1 MLLSETFRLRVNR
14 EALFAVVVSN
24 LRDEFVSLSVRCF
37 VANPSVQLRRDSR
50 ADGLLLPIGFSFNY
64 TPQIMSHHRATIP
77 QVLYNTP
84 DPFTEPSELYKI
96 IAEVLPS
103 ATDPIKCWLV
113 TEEHGYWNEATKSF
127 ENRATTLKPEDPIH
141 CVSLDEAFKAI
152 EAQVMLRVSSGF
164 KYQFEWD
171 PMSPTHF
178 RKFEIQP
185 DGAKKEY

>member
-1 MLLSETFRLRVNR
+1 
-14 EALFAVVVSN
+14 VVVSN

-37 VANPSVQLRRDSR
+37 VASANVHLRRDSR

-64 TPQIMSHHRATIP
+64 TPQVMSHHRATIP

-96 IAEVLPS
+96 IAEVLPN

-127 ENRATTLKPEDPIH
+127 VNRAATLKPEDSIH
-141 CVSLDEAFKAI
+141 GVSLDEAFKTI
-152 EAQVMLRVSSGF
+152 EAQVMLRVRSGF
-164 KYQFEWD
+164 KYQLEWD
-171 PMSPTHF
+171 SMSPTHF